1 MAEINETTSEMN
13 KTPKSIRNK
22 GVDQFYTIPAISE
35 KCLKCVG
42 GRYDWSRWDLVVE
55 PSAGGGS
62 FFTRIPT
69 DKKIGI
75 DIAPTHKDIRKQDF
89 LTYEPPSDTSSSH
102 ILVVGNPPFGR
113 VSSLAIKF
121 FNHASKWARVIA
133 FIVPRTFRRIS
144 VQNKLDLNFHL
155 VFDENVPMD
164 PCSFEPPMMAKCCFQ
179 IWEKNDDATIIQRP
193 IVHLSTVHADWE
205 FLGFGPKDSQG
216 QPTPPNEVTEDAN
229 TFALRAYGGKCGQIV
244 NTGLESLRPKS
255 WHWIKSKI
263 PKQTLIDRFN
273 SLDYSVSL
281 DTARQNS
288 IGRGELVHLYSDA
301 YDADDDDD
309 ADADDDEE
317 ILGTD
322 EPDYK
327 PDHEEVEANKLT
339 IPTIPTI
346 PIPFN
351 VTFLHTMQGCAFD
364 NLSKEGYTGV
374 LKDGRV
380 FSHFIEPWL
389 EQNYPSLKHI
399 KGCKGYDLVDASNEN
414 IKYEQKT
421 FTNAKA
427 GCSFRPSNMKG
438 AGRKFDQTIFE
449 EKTKKLLFIIVSNID
464 FPNIKIRFVSGN
476 DLLGSYPTGI
486 IPRKDFDKFFN

>member
-1 MAEINETTSEMN
+1 MLQNE
-13 KTPKSIRNK
+13 
-22 GVDQFYTIPAISE
+22 GLDQFYTIPSISK
-35 KCLKCVG
+35 KCLKILG
-42 GRYDWSRWDLVVE
+42 ERYNWSRWDLIVE

-62 FFTRIPT
+62 FFTQIPSER
-69 DKKIGI
+69 KIGI
-75 DIAPTHKDIRKQDF
+75 DISPTHNDIVKQDF
-89 LTYEPPSDTSSSH
+89 LTYEPPTSASH

-121 FNHASKWARVIA
+121 FNHASKWAHMIA
-133 FIVPRTFRRIS
+133 FIVPRTFRRVS
-144 VQNKLDLNFHL
+144 VHNKLDLNFHL
-155 VFDENVPMD
+155 VFDEDIPMN

-179 IWEKNDDATIIQRP
+179 IWEKNETTKRL
-193 IVHLSTVHADWE
+193 IVQLSTVHPHWD
-205 FLGFGPKDSQG
+205 FLGFGPKDLQG
-216 QPTPPNEVTEDAN
+216 QPTPPNNVNEDADI
-229 TFALRAYGGKCGQIV
+229 FALRAYGGKCGEIV
-244 NTGLESLRPKS
+244 ISGLESLRPKS

-263 PKQTLIDRFN
+263 PKQTLIDRLKM
-273 SLDYSVSL
+273 LDYSMSL

-288 IGRGELVHLYSDA
+288 IGRGDLVNLYSDA
-301 YDADDDDD
+301 YDDD
-309 ADADDDEE
+309 ACGAVLVNEYGNKE
-317 ILGTD
+317 MLGP
-322 EPDYK
+322 PDQLEYN
-327 PDHEEVEANKLT
+327 PIHEKVEANKMI
-339 IPTIPTI
+339 IPIPIQI

-351 VTFLHTMQGCAFD
+351 VTFLHTMHGCAFD
-364 NLSKEGYTGV
+364 NLSKEGYIDV

-421 FTNAKA
+421 FTNAKS

-449 EKTKKLLFIIVSNID
+449 EKTKKLLFVIVSNID
-464 FPNIKIRFVSGN
+464 FPNIKIKFISGN